1 MSSNSEY
8 IDPIAND
15 SPATS
20 SPDDEIDSLPDS
32 APSDDID
39 NDEEEEESDA
49 EKEWKESLQQL
60 ELILTMVLVP
70 YAGKYFGRKCAYWG
84 ELECC
89 DRGAQMRLCPVV
101 GGADHQKGGRNS
113 WSGSTRLKWSI
124 RARGRSKQQ
133 ELSQPALLYDCR
145 SIFEI
150 THGGGIESTGDEFTC
165 RGKCKILCHES
176 KRGHQAPSTPKPS
189 ALYTLGNAKRR
200 FHFCLRQ

>member
-8 IDPIAND
+8 IEPIAND

-39 NDEEEEESDA
+39 NDDEEEEESDA

-84 ELECC
+84 ESEYC
-89 DRGAQMRLCPVV
+89 DRGAQMRLCPYRRR
-101 GGADHQKGGRNS
+101 ADHQQGGRNS
-113 WSGSTRLKWSI
+113 WSGSTRSRWSI

-133 ELSQPALLYDCR
+133 EPSQPALLYDCGN
-145 SIFEI
+145 IFEN
-150 THGGGIESTGDEFTC
+150 TYD
-165 RGKCKILCHES
+165 
-176 KRGHQAPSTPKPS
+176 
-189 ALYTLGNAKRR
+189 
-200 FHFCLRQ
+200 